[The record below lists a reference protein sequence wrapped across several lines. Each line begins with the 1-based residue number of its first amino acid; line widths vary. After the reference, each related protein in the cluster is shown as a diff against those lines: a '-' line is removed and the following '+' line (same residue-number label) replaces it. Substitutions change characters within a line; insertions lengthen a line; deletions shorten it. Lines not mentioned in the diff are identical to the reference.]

1 MEKEKR
7 EVLNQKIEDYLLLDS
22 GCIYVRDSF
31 YNKHDF
37 GTEDELFKRL
47 FSYESNDELDV
58 KMDEL
63 EEALL
68 NWLGWANPR
77 NRKFNGVSGTQI
89 GLYFDDGISIQINN
103 GIFYFEKTFGS
114 KDGMKSDRTVEF
126 AIVYPEMKKYYNF
139 CSSLEKMVLDS
150 FVYRQE
156 SEKVLTK

>member
-7 EVLNQKIEDYLLLDS
+7 EVLNQKLEEYLLLDS
-22 GCIYVRDSF
+22 DCTYVRDSF

-68 NWLGWANPR
+68 NWLGWANP
-77 NRKFNGVSGTQI
+77 KSKSFNGVNGTQI
-89 GLYFDDGISIQINN
+89 GLYFEDGISIQINN
-103 GIFYFEKTFGS
+103 GIFYFEKTFDS
-114 KDGMKSDRTVEF
+114 KDDMKSDRSKEF
-126 AIVYPEMKKYYNF
+126 AIIYPEMKRYYNF

-150 FVYRQE
+150 FVYRKE
-156 SEKVLTK
+156 SEKILKK

>member
-22 GCIYVRDSF
+22 DCTYVRDSF

-68 NWLGWANPR
+68 NWLGWANP
-77 NRKFNGVSGTQI
+77 KSKSFNGVNGTQI
-89 GLYFDDGISIQINN
+89 GLYFEDGISIQINN
-103 GIFYFEKTFGS
+103 GIFYFEKTFDS
-114 KDGMKSDRTVEF
+114 KDDMKSDRSKEF
-126 AIVYPEMKKYYNF
+126 AIIYPEMKRYYNF

-150 FVYRQE
+150 FVYRKE
-156 SEKVLTK
+156 SEKILKK

>member
-22 GCIYVRDSF
+22 DCTYVRDSF

-47 FSYESNDELDV
+47 FSYESDDELDV
-58 KMDEL
+58 KMNEL

-68 NWLGWANPR
+68 NWLGWANP
-77 NRKFNGVSGTQI
+77 KSKSFNGVNGTQI
-89 GLYFDDGISIQINN
+89 GLYFEDGISIQINN
-103 GIFYFEKTFGS
+103 GIFYFEKTFDS
-114 KDGMKSDRTVEF
+114 KDDMKSDRSKEF
-126 AIVYPEMKKYYNF
+126 AIIYPEMKRYYNF

-150 FVYRQE
+150 FVYRKE
-156 SEKVLTK
+156 SEKILKK